1 MGIALNAKRSEKSK
15 TVPLSLLGMIVTL
28 GIVYGDIGT
37 SPLYV
42 MKACI
47 GGNGGMGHVNA
58 EFIIGCVSLVMWT
71 VTLLTTIKYG
81 LIAMSADNHGEGGI
95 FALYSLVRKYGK
107 WLVVPAMIGGAALL
121 ADGILTPAVTVTSA
135 VEGLRSISGFNILL
149 GTSSTRIV
157 IIAISII
164 TLLFFVQQM
173 GTSSIGRAFGP
184 LMVLWFL
191 FLGITGAINLT
202 GNFDILRAFNP
213 MRGISILFS
222 PYNAVG
228 VKLLGAVFL
237 ATTGAE
243 ALYSDMGHVGKKNI
257 HGSWPFVNVCLF
269 LNYLGQGAWLINNL
283 NNPAYRG
290 IEDFNPFFEM
300 LPAEMRIFAVLLA
313 TVAAIIASQ
322 ALITGSFTLVSEA
335 ISLDLLPH
343 LRINY
348 PSQTKSQMYIPMI
361 NNLMW
366 IACIGVVLFFRT
378 SSSMEAAYGLAI
390 TVTMLSTTTLLY
402 AYLRRNHKGH
412 PLARVVFLVF
422 FGVLE
427 GIFFAS
433 SLAKFMHGGYVTIII
448 ALFLLVIMVV
458 WYKGTS
464 IENSQK
470 ESRKLR
476 KYIPTLE
483 ALRND
488 ERLSLYA
495 ENLVYMTRQK
505 FDGTIDRDVLYSLLD
520 KLPKRARSY
529 FLVSVKVTDA
539 PYTRSYRVENFG
551 TDFLFRVEFQLGY
564 KVSQRIRPYL
574 FQVMRD
580 LIKSGEMPAQDN
592 IYSIYGPRT
601 VGYSRFCFLRKQIA
615 TEAEITL
622 SQWIVMRLKY
632 GIRRITG
639 SPMKWYGLEDALVT
653 FEDIPLFTKQ
663 KKLKKLH
670 RICPTSPTS
679 FGTKHSLT
687 ECDIEHSRKAAR
699 AGEILEGQV
708 ICCNPD
714 DKADDVRELDSDDRA
729 ESSGELGESGLT
741 GVIPKV
747 IDGKRPDVPSV
758 YYAPD
763 SQECD
768 DDK

>member
-1 MGIALNAKRSEKSK
+1 MGLALKAKYSEKSK
-15 TVPLSLLGMIVTL
+15 SIPLSLMGMIVAI

-47 GGNGGMGHVNA
+47 GGNGGMGNVN
-58 EFIIGCVSLVMWT
+58 ETFIIGCVSLVMWT

-95 FALYSLVRKYGK
+95 FALYSLVRRYGK
-107 WLVVPAMIGGAALL
+107 WLVIPAMVGGAALL

-135 VEGLRSISGFNILL
+135 VEGLRSIDGFNILL
-149 GTSSTRIV
+149 GSTSARIV
-157 IIAISII
+157 IISISII
-164 TLLFFVQQM
+164 TLLFMIQQM

-184 LMVLWFL
+184 LMILWFL

-202 GNFDILRAFNP
+202 GNLSILRAFNP
-213 MRGISILFS
+213 VRGIEILFS
-222 PYNAVG
+222 SYNAVG
-228 VKLLGAVFL
+228 IKLLGAVFL

-257 HGSWPFVNVCLF
+257 HGSWPFVNACLF
-269 LNYLGQGAWLINNL
+269 LSYLGQGAWLINNL
-283 NNPAYRG
+283 HNPAYAG
-290 IEDFNPFFEM
+290 IEDFNPFFEA
-300 LPAEMRIFAVLLA
+300 LPDSMRIFAVLIA

-322 ALITGSFTLVSEA
+322 ALISGSYTLVSEA
-335 ISLDLLPH
+335 MSLDLLPH

-348 PSQTKSQMYIPMI
+348 PAQTKSQMYIPMV

-366 IACIGVVLFFRT
+366 ILCIGVVMFFK
-378 SSSMEAAYGLAI
+378 SSAHMEAAYGLAI
-390 TVTMLSTTTLLY
+390 TITMLSTTTLLY
-402 AYLRRNHKGH
+402 VFLRHNHKGYA
-412 PLARVVFLVF
+412 LSRVLFLVF

-433 SLAKFMHGGYVTIII
+433 SLAKFMHGGYVTILI
-448 ALFLLVIMVV
+448 ALFLLGIMVV
-458 WYKGTS
+458 WYKGTA

-470 ESRKLR
+470 ESRKIR
-476 KYIPTLE
+476 KYVPTIE

-488 ERLSLYA
+488 IRLGLYA

-505 FDGTIDRDVLYSLLD
+505 FDGTIDRDVLYSVLD

-580 LIKSGEMPAQDN
+580 LIKSGEMPPQDN
-592 IYSIYGPRT
+592 IYSIYGPRK
-601 VGYSRFCFLRKQIA
+601 VGYCRFCFLRKQIA

-622 SQWIVMRLKY
+622 GHWIIMRLKY
-632 GIRRITG
+632 GIRRIAG
-639 SPMKWYGLEDALVT
+639 SSVKWYGLEDALVT

-670 RICPTSPTS
+670 RVVPTSATALGAIHPARMCEES
-679 FGTKHSLT
+679 VP
-687 ECDIEHSRKAAR
+687 EHSAA
-699 AGEILEGQV
+699 GIPLT
-708 ICCNPD
+708 
-714 DKADDVRELDSDDRA
+714 REHPEQQISDDTGDLCA
-729 ESSGELGESGLT
+729 TGLT
-741 GVIPKV
+741 GVIPAV
-747 IDGKRPDVPSV
+747 GKNKDLDVPAT
-758 YYAPD
+758 YFEPGAQD
-763 SQECD
+763 ID
-768 DDK
+768 RN

>member
-1 MGIALNAKRSEKSK
+1 MRLALKAKAGEKNGGF
-15 TVPLSLLGMIVTL
+15 PLSLLGMVVAI

-47 GGNGGMGHVNA
+47 GGNGGLGNVN
-58 EFIIGCVSLVMWT
+58 ETFIIGCVSLVMWT

-95 FALYSLVRKYGK
+95 FALFSLVRKYSK
-107 WLVVPAMIGGAALL
+107 WLVIPAMVGGAALL

-135 VEGLRSISGFNILL
+135 VEGLRSIDGLNLFL
-149 GTSSTRIV
+149 GSTPLRIV
-157 IIAISII
+157 LITVGII
-164 TLLFFVQQM
+164 TLLFLIQQM
-173 GTSSIGRAFGP
+173 GTHSIGRAFGP
-184 LMVLWFL
+184 IMIVWFL
-191 FLGITGAINLT
+191 FLGVTGAFNLT
-202 GNFDILRAFNP
+202 TNFEILRAFNP
-213 MRGISILFS
+213 LRGIGILFS

-257 HGSWPFVNVCLF
+257 HGSWPFVNACLF
-269 LNYLGQGAWLINNL
+269 LSYLGQGAWLINNM
-283 NNPAYRG
+283 NDQAYTHMT
-290 IEDFNPFFEM
+290 DLNPFFEA
-300 LPAEMRIFAVLLA
+300 LPEDLRIFAVIIA
-313 TVAAIIASQ
+313 TLAAIIASQ
-322 ALITGSFTLVSEA
+322 ALISGSFTLVSEA
-335 ISLDLLPH
+335 MSLDLIPH
-343 LRINY
+343 LRISY
-348 PSQTKSQMYIPMI
+348 PAQTKSQMYIPLV

-366 IACIGVVLFFRT
+366 AACIGVVFFFK
-378 SSSMEAAYGLAI
+378 SSANMEAAYGLAI
-390 TVTMLSTTTLLY
+390 TITMLSTTSLLY
-402 AYLRRNHKGH
+402 SFLKRNHKGH
-412 PLARVVFLVF
+412 ALSRIIFLVF

-427 GIFFAS
+427 SVFFGS
-433 SLAKFMHGGYVTIII
+433 SLTKFMHGGYVTIII
-448 ALFLLVIMVV
+448 ALFLLGIMVV

-464 IENSQK
+464 IENQQK
-470 ESRKLR
+470 ENRKIR

-488 ERLSLYA
+488 IRLSLYA

-592 IYSIYGPRT
+592 IYSIYGPRK
-601 VGYSRFCFLRKQIA
+601 VGYCRFCFLRKQIA
-615 TEAEITL
+615 TEAEISL
-622 SQWIVMRLKY
+622 IQWVIMRLKY
-632 GIRRITG
+632 AIRRVAG
-639 SPMKWYGLEDALVT
+639 SSVKWYGLEDALVT

-663 KKLKKLH
+663 KRVQKLH
-670 RICPTSPTS
+670 RVCPASTTALGAIRPTA
-679 FGTKHSLT
+679 
-687 ECDIEHSRKAAR
+687 IER
-699 AGEILEGQV
+699 G
-708 ICCNPD
+708 
-714 DKADDVRELDSDDRA
+714 ADDVFDEGARNERPLRRGATSETDSDQT
-729 ESSGELGESGLT
+729 GELGTKGLT
-741 GVIPKV
+741 GVIPRVAQDKNLEV
-747 IDGKRPDVPSV
+747 PDVFYEPG
-758 YYAPD
+758 
-763 SQECD
+763 SQDIDEQ
-768 DDK
+768 

>member
-1 MGIALNAKRSEKSK
+1 MGAIIK
-15 TVPLSLLGMIVTL
+15 TKLQDKVKDIPLSFIGMIVAL

-47 GGNGGMGHVNA
+47 SGNGGMGNVN
-58 EFIIGCVSLVMWT
+58 ETFIIGCVSLVMWT

-107 WLVVPAMIGGAALL
+107 WLAIPAMVGGAALL

-135 VEGLRSISGFNILL
+135 VEGLRSISSFNALL
-149 GTSSTRIV
+149 GTSSVRIV

-164 TLLFFVQQM
+164 SLLFLVQQM

-184 LMVLWFL
+184 LMVIWFL
-191 FLGITGAINLT
+191 FLGVAGAINLT
-202 GNFDILRAFNP
+202 GNFEILRAFNP
-213 MRGISILFS
+213 LRGLQILFS

-228 VKLLGAVFL
+228 IKLLGAVFL

-257 HGSWPFVNVCLF
+257 HGSWPFVNACLF
-269 LNYLGQGAWLINNL
+269 LNYLGQGAWLMNNL
-283 NNPAYRG
+283 NNPVYRG

-300 LPAEMRIFAVLLA
+300 LPGGIRIFAVLIA

-322 ALITGSFTLVSEA
+322 ALISGSFTLVSEA
-335 ISLDLLPH
+335 MSLDLLPH
-343 LRINY
+343 MRINY
-348 PSQTKSQMYIPMI
+348 PAQTKSQMYIPMV

-366 IACIGVVLFFRT
+366 IACVGVVLFFK
-378 SSSMEAAYGLAI
+378 SSSHMEAAYGLAI

-402 AYLRRNHKGH
+402 VYLRHNNKGH
-412 PLARVVFLVF
+412 ALSRVLFLLF

-433 SLAKFMHGGYVTIII
+433 SLTKFMHGGYVTVII
-448 ALFLLVIMVV
+448 ALFLLGIMIV
-458 WYKGTS
+458 WYKGTAV
-464 IENSQK
+464 ENAQK
-470 ESRKLR
+470 ENRKIR
-476 KYIPTLE
+476 KYIPTLQ

-488 ERLSLYA
+488 ERLALYA

-505 FDGTIDRDVLYSLLD
+505 FDGTIDRDVLYSVLD

-529 FLVSVKVTDA
+529 WLVSVKVTDA
-539 PYTRSYRVENFG
+539 PYTRNYRVENFG
-551 TDFLFRVEFQLGY
+551 TDCIFRVEFQLGY

-574 FQVMRD
+574 SQVMRD
-580 LIKSGEMPAQDN
+580 LIKSGEMPPQDN
-592 IYSIYGPRT
+592 VYSIYGPRK

-615 TEAEITL
+615 NEAEITVR
-622 SQWIVMRLKY
+622 QWIIMRLKY
-632 GIRRITG
+632 GIRRFAG
-639 SPMKWYGLEDALVT
+639 SPVKWYGLEDALVT

-663 KKLKKLH
+663 KKLKKLN
-670 RICPTSPTS
+670 RICPSVAPAVCAPE
-679 FGTKHSLT
+679 LCAQ
-687 ECDIEHSRKAAR
+687 E
-699 AGEILEGQV
+699 LE
-708 ICCNPD
+708 PEEE
-714 DKADDVRELDSDDRA
+714 R
-729 ESSGELGESGLT
+729 
-741 GVIPKV
+741 
-747 IDGKRPDVPSV
+747 
-758 YYAPD
+758 
-763 SQECD
+763 
-768 DDK
+768 

>member
-1 MGIALNAKRSEKSK
+1 MGLALKAKHGEKSK
-15 TVPLSLLGMIVTL
+15 SIPLSLMGMIVAI

-47 GGNGGMGHVNA
+47 GGNGGMGHVN
-58 EFIIGCVSLVMWT
+58 ESFIIGCVSLVMWT

-107 WLVVPAMIGGAALL
+107 WLVIPAMVGGAALL

-135 VEGLRSISGFNILL
+135 VEGLRSISGFNVLL
-149 GTSSTRIV
+149 GTSSARIV

-164 TLLFFVQQM
+164 TLLFTIQQM

-184 LMVLWFL
+184 LMILWFL

-202 GNFDILRAFNP
+202 GNFNILRAFNP
-213 MRGISILFS
+213 LRGLEILFS

-228 VKLLGAVFL
+228 IKLLGAVFL

-257 HGSWPFVNVCLF
+257 HGSWPFVNICLF
-269 LNYLGQGAWLINNL
+269 LSYLGQGAWLINNL

-290 IEDFNPFFEM
+290 LEDFNPFFES
-300 LPAEMRIFAVLLA
+300 LPGSMRIFAVLIA

-322 ALITGSFTLVSEA
+322 ALISGSFTLVSEA
-335 ISLDLLPH
+335 MSLDLLPH

-348 PSQTKSQMYIPMI
+348 PAQTKSQMYIPMV

-366 IACIGVVLFFRT
+366 ILCIGVVIFFK
-378 SSSMEAAYGLAI
+378 SSARMEAAYGLAI
-390 TVTMLSTTTLLY
+390 TITMLSTTTLLY
-402 AYLRRNHKGH
+402 AYLRHNHKGH
-412 PLARVVFLVF
+412 ALARVLFLLF

-433 SLAKFMHGGYVTIII
+433 SLTKFMHGGYVTILI
-448 ALFLLVIMVV
+448 AMFLLGIMVD
-458 WYKGTS
+458 WYKGTA

-470 ESRKLR
+470 ESRKIR
-476 KYIPTLE
+476 KYVPTLE

-488 ERLSLYA
+488 IRLNLYA
-495 ENLVYMTRQK
+495 DNLVYMTRQK
-505 FDGTIDRDVLYSLLD
+505 FDGTIDRDVLYSVLD

-580 LIKSGEMPAQDN
+580 LIKSGEMPPQDN
-592 IYSIYGPRT
+592 IYSIYGPRK
-601 VGYSRFCFLRKQIA
+601 VGYCRFCFLRKQIA
-615 TEAEITL
+615 TEAEISL
-622 SQWIVMRLKY
+622 GHWLVMRFKY
-632 GIRRITG
+632 GIRRIAG
-639 SPMKWYGLEDALVT
+639 SPVKWYGLEDALVT

-670 RICPTSPTS
+670 RVIPSSTTAMGAMHPAKMCEE
-679 FGTKHSLT
+679 GILAHSTDFMPLT
-687 ECDIEHSRKAAR
+687 REEHV
-699 AGEILEGQV
+699 QNV
-708 ICCNPD
+708 D
-714 DKADDVRELDSDDRA
+714 DTGD
-729 ESSGELGESGLT
+729 LGSTGLT
-741 GVIPKV
+741 GVIPAVGENKDLDLPSSYFEPGAQD
-747 IDGKRPDVPSV
+747 IDHK
-758 YYAPD
+758 
-763 SQECD
+763 
-768 DDK
+768 